1 MENSSESVK
10 RVLSRSQHFVG
21 DAIGEDTILI
31 DTLTGAYYSL
41 TQGAGALWQLLEGGP
56 AAVPDEFVREATVL
70 LREGVLT
77 AEGSPAVDSTDIPD
91 DIAFVKYTDMSDI
104 LLADP
109 IHDVDDQ
116 GWPVIR

>member
-1 MENSSESVK
+1 MEEPTESV
-10 RVLSRSQHFVG
+10 VNQVSRSQHFVG

-31 DTLTGAYYSL
+31 DTRTGAYYSL
-41 TQGAGALWQLLEGGP
+41 TKAAGALWHLLEGGP
-56 AAVPDEFVREATVL
+56 SAVPDQLAKEAIVL

-77 AEGSPAVDSTDIPD
+77 GDGSPAVNSTDVPD